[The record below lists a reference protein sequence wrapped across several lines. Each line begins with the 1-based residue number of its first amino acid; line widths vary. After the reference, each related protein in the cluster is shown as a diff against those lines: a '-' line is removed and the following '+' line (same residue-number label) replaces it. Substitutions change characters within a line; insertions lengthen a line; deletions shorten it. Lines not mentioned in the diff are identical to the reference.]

1 MNKNS
6 EITQYKNIYQ
16 STTDFE
22 KFLKKNN
29 AISKKTKNILDLGC
43 GYGAQTDYFAQKFPK
58 IDFSGWDYEAKAI
71 NFAKKNNSKKNM
83 SFNLKDIFKIK
94 KKKKFFD
101 LIYSIHTFCVF
112 KNIAEPLK
120 KLCNLSP
127 DFIAINSLFYDGPL
141 DVLIHIRDYTNK
153 KVRDNHVDSDFNIHS
168 LQFTKAVFKSFGYK
182 IVSVQEYFP
191 KNEIKK
197 KNNGRGSYTIKTSF
211 NKNSTFS
218 GPVYLPWH
226 FVLAKKIKIKK

>member
-94 KKKKFFD
+94 ISFKLNDIFFLELFFFAK
-101 LIYSIHTFCVF
+101 LI
-112 KNIAEPLK
+112 A
-120 KLCNLSP
+120 
-127 DFIAINSLFYDGPL
+127 
-141 DVLIHIRDYTNK
+141 
-153 KVRDNHVDSDFNIHS
+153 
-168 LQFTKAVFKSFGYK
+168 
-182 IVSVQEYFP
+182 
-191 KNEIKK
+191 
-197 KNNGRGSYTIKTSF
+197 
-211 NKNSTFS
+211 
-218 GPVYLPWH
+218 
-226 FVLAKKIKIKK
+226 LAS